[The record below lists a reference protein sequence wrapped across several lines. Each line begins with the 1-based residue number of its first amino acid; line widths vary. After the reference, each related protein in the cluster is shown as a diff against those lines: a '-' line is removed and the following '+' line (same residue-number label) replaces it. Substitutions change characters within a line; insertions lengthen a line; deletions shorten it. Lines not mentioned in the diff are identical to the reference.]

1 MSNSPNRKFAAY
13 LNRFILIAIS
23 LCFAALIFIPRAAFS
38 QSTGTQSANPPAA
51 QSTTPQ
57 AAAQQPAPPQQP
69 AQPADGKISGVVK
82 SGSTPIP
89 GATVLVVNFDTR
101 QRSVTTTDIN
111 GNFLFSGLANGRYFI
126 AVQMMAFAPG
136 RSMAQLDAKN
146 QSARVDID
154 LTLASRVP
162 PEERGQFGAAGA
174 RNGRPG
180 AGIPGA
186 APGQQGAPP
195 QGFPAGAED
204 LAQMAGGAAAGAD
217 ETGQDASAASQS
229 VPGMQGAAADTATES
244 VAIGG
249 NMSSGQMRGMSS
261 AEIQSRVQEFQQQRD
276 FMGGGG
282 QFRGGPGGRGGEG
295 GGGFVMFRGGGRRGF
310 DQPHGALF
318 YTLGDSALNASP
330 YSLTGA
336 PVTKPSFVQHN
347 FGASLGGPL
356 NIPKIYKGGFK
367 NFFFASYNGTLSQ
380 SPFDQ
385 FSTVPTPAERA
396 GDFSALGNPVYDPA
410 TGNPDG
416 TGRTQFVSFPTG
428 AGANS
433 LCTNAAGCPNMIPT
447 ARITTQANSLLNF
460 IPNPNL
466 SGAVQ
471 NFHFVT
477 STTNNSNSF
486 NFRLIHNFGASS
498 TALPFQRRGGIRN
511 SLNVGFSYRDSKNE
525 LTNAFPGLGGNTTTR
540 SFNIPVGFSHT
551 FSNKLTNMARFD
563 FNRSRTQT
571 QNLFAFLTNVAGQAG
586 IGGVSPNPFDWG
598 VPNLSFTD
606 FSGVSDVN
614 PNLGRDQ
621 TFTYSD
627 TMALT
632 VGKHTLRWGADFR
645 RIQINTET
653 SSDPRGSFTF
663 NDFNTALFVAS
674 PTPGQPAVQQ
684 PATGFDFADYLLG
697 LPVQSRIQC
706 GSNSTGACVG
716 SGNYHFRGNSW
727 DLFLQD
733 DWHMRGNFTVF
744 LGLRYEYV
752 SPFIETA
759 NQLANLDFAP
769 GFTAIAPVQP
779 GQTGPFTGAFPKTL
793 VNPDRDNI
801 APRLGIAWKPL
812 KNTVVRSGY
821 GINFNTGAYNS
832 IVQQL
837 AFQPPFSLTETNIES
852 SSVPLSLASGFPAPS
867 SGTITN
873 SYAVNRNYQLGY
885 VQIWNLDV
893 QQELSKTL
901 LLNVDY
907 TGSKGTNLDILEDP
921 NRTPTGLLIPNSQ
934 PFNLETA
941 EGDSILH
948 AGTLRL
954 RKRLSSGVSIG
965 GTYTYSKSIDN
976 ASSIGGGGSTV
987 AQNAFDLAAERGVSS
1002 FDQRHRFTGDYLWEL
1017 PLGPDRHW
1025 LAQKGFRQA
1034 LFGGWEWSG
1043 DWTISSGLPFTANI
1057 LGNSAEIARGT
1068 NGTLRADSTGQPVA
1082 LAHPTT
1088 AAWFNV
1094 NAFTEPA
1101 TGNFGNV
1108 GRNTIR
1114 GPGTLSWDMAATKV
1128 IPFGESRM
1136 LEIRAQADNVFNR
1149 PQFSAI
1155 DTTLGTAAFGQVTG
1169 VGSMR
1174 TIQIVTRFRF

>member
-1 MSNSPNRKFAAY
+1 MSSAPKRKSPDKIKRIVAFV
-13 LNRFILIAIS
+13 IPV
-23 LCFAALIFIPRAAFS
+23 CFMALSCLSQTASS
-38 QSTGTQSANPPAA
+38 QSTGTQSGNPPAA
-51 QSTTPQ
+51 QSAPPQ
-57 AAAQQPAPPQQP
+57 AAPQQP
-69 AQPADGKISGVVK
+69 AASQEPALPANGKISGVVK
-82 SGSTPIP
+82 SGNTPIP
-89 GATVLVVNFDTR
+89 GATVLAVNFDTR
-101 QRSVTTTDIN
+101 QRAVTTSDIN
-111 GNFLFSGLANGRYFI
+111 GNFLFTGLASGRYFI

-136 RSMAQLDAKN
+136 RGMAQLDAKN
-146 QSARVDID
+146 QAARVDID
-154 LTLASRVP
+154 ITLASRVP
-162 PEERGQFGAAGA
+162 PEQQGQFGAASG

-180 AGIPGA
+180 MGLPGA
-186 APGQQGAPP
+186 TGGQQGGPP

-204 LAQMAGGAAAGAD
+204 IAQMAGGAAAGGED
-217 ETGQDASAASQS
+217 TSQDTSAASQGA
-229 VPGMQGAAADTATES
+229 PGMQGAAADTATES

-249 NMSSGQMRGMSS
+249 NMSGGQMRGMSS
-261 AEIQSRVQEFQQQRD
+261 AEIQARVQEFQQQRD
-276 FMGGGG
+276 FMGGG
-282 QFRGGPGGRGGEG
+282 QFRGGSGGRGGEG
-295 GGGFVMFRGGGRRGF
+295 GGGFIMLRGGGRRGF

-356 NIPKIYKGGFK
+356 NIPKIYKGGMK

-385 FSTVPTPAERA
+385 FSTVPTAAERG
-396 GDFSALGNPVYDPA
+396 GDFSALGTSIFDPA

-428 AGANS
+428 INANP
-433 LCTNAAGCPNMIPT
+433 LCTNSLGCPNMIPVG
-447 ARITTQANSLLNF
+447 RFTTQAAALLSL
-460 IPNPNL
+460 IPNAALP
-466 SGAVQ
+466 GVVQ

-477 STTNNSNSF
+477 STTNDSNSL

-511 SLNVGFSYRDSKNE
+511 SLNLGFSYRGSRNE

-571 QNLFAFLTNVAGQAG
+571 QNLFAFLTNVAGLAG

-598 VPNLSFTD
+598 APNLNFTD
-606 FSGVSDVN
+606 FSGVSDIN

-632 VGKHTLRWGADFR
+632 VRKHTLRWGADFR

-653 SSDPRGSFTF
+653 SSNPRGGFTF
-663 NDFNTALFVAS
+663 SNFNTANITIQTVNGA
-674 PTPGQPAVQQ
+674 PTPVPQPG
-684 PATGFDFADYLLG
+684 TGFDFGDFLLG
-697 LPVQSRIQC
+697 LPQQTSLQC
-706 GSNSTGACVG
+706 GSNSTAACVG
-716 SGNYHFRGNSW
+716 PGNYHFRGNSW

-733 DWHMRGNFTVF
+733 DWHMRGNFTVN

-759 NQLANLDFAP
+759 NQLANLDIAP
-769 GFTAIAPVQP
+769 GFTAVAPVQP

-821 GINFNTGAYNS
+821 GINYNTGAYNG

-837 AFQPPFSLTETNIES
+837 AFQPPFSLTETNVES
-852 SSVPLSLASGFPAPS
+852 SSAPLTLASGFPAPS

-921 NRTPTGLLIPNSQ
+921 NRTPTGLLIPNTQ

-954 RKRLSSGVSIG
+954 RKRLSSGVSVG

-987 AQNAFDLAAERGVSS
+987 AQNAFDLAAERGASS

-1025 LAQKGFRQA
+1025 LAQKGVRQA
-1034 LFGGWEWSG
+1034 LFGSWEWSG
-1043 DWTISSGLPFTANI
+1043 DWTISSGLPFTANV
-1057 LGNSAEIARGT
+1057 LGNTTEISRGT
-1068 NGTLRADSTGQPVA
+1068 NGTLRADSTGQTVA
-1082 LAHPTT
+1082 LSHPTT

-1101 TGNFGNV
+1101 TGSFGNV

-1114 GPGTLSWDMAATKV
+1114 GPGTLSWDMAMTKV
-1128 IPFGESRM
+1128 VPFGESRM

-1149 PQFSAI
+1149 PQFSGI
-1155 DTTLGTAAFGQVTG
+1155 DTTLGTFAFGQVTS

>member
-1 MSNSPNRKFAAY
+1 MSSSRTRKSSDKLKKIAAF
-13 LNRFILIAIS
+13 LFPVCL
-23 LCFAALIFIPRAAFS
+23 AALVAFPQTASS
-38 QSTGTQSANPPAA
+38 QSTGAPPATPAAAPQQSAA
-51 QSTTPQ
+51 PQ
-57 AAAQQPAPPQQP
+57 EP
-69 AQPADGKISGVVK
+69 AQPASGKISGVVK
-82 SGSTPIP
+82 SGNTPIP
-89 GATVLVVNFDTR
+89 GATVLAANFDSR
-101 QRSVTTTDIN
+101 KRAVTTTDIN
-111 GNFLFSGLANGRYFI
+111 GNFLFTGLASGRYFI
-126 AVQMMAFAPG
+126 AVQMIAFAPG
-136 RSMAQLDAKN
+136 RGMTQLDAKN

-162 PEERGQFGAAGA
+162 PEQQGQFGAGAG

-180 AGIPGA
+180 AGLQGGA
-186 APGQQGAPP
+186 GQPGAPP

-204 LAQMAGGAAAGAD
+204 LSQMAGGAAAGAG
-217 ETGQDASAASQS
+217 ETGEDTSAASQG

-244 VAIGG
+244 VATTG
-249 NMSSGQMRGMSS
+249 NMSGGQMRGMSS

-276 FMGGGG
+276 FMGGG

-295 GGGFVMFRGGGRRGF
+295 GGPIIMFRGGGRRGF

-347 FGASLGGPL
+347 FGATLGGPL

-385 FSTVPTPAERA
+385 FSTVPTAAERG
-396 GDFSALGNPVYDPA
+396 GDFSALGSPIFDPA

-416 TGRTQFVSFPTG
+416 TNRTQFVSFPTG
-428 AGANS
+428 TDANS
-433 LCTNAAGCPNMIPT
+433 LCTNSSGCPNMIP
-447 ARITTQANSLLNF
+447 ASRIATQSAALMTF
-460 IPNPNL
+460 IPNAGLP
-466 SGAVQ
+466 GAVQ

-477 STTNNSNSF
+477 TTTNNSNSL

-498 TALPFQRRGGIRN
+498 TAMPFGRRGGIRN
-511 SLNVGFSYRDSKNE
+511 SLNVGFNYRGSKSE
-525 LTNAFPGLGGNTTTR
+525 LTNPFPGLGGNTTTR
-540 SFNIPVGFSHT
+540 SFNIPAGFSHT

-563 FNRSRTQT
+563 FNRSRSQT
-571 QNLFAFLTNVAGQAG
+571 QNLFAFVSSVAGLAG
-586 IGGVSPNPFDWG
+586 IGGISPNPFDWG
-598 VPNLSFTD
+598 APNLSFSD
-606 FSGVSDVN
+606 FSGVSDAAPALN
-614 PNLGRDQ
+614 RSQ

-663 NDFNTALFVAS
+663 SNFNTANITIQTVG
-674 PTPGQPAVQQ
+674 GQPAPVPQ
-684 PATGFDFADYLLG
+684 PGTGFDFADFLLG
-697 LPVQSRIQC
+697 LPQQTSIQC
-706 GSNSTGACVG
+706 GSNSTGGCVG
-716 SGNYHFRGNSW
+716 PGNYHFRGNSW

-733 DWHMRGNFTVF
+733 DWHMRGNFTLNF
-744 LGLRYEYV
+744 GLRYEYV

-759 NQLANLDFAP
+759 NQLANLDIAP

-801 APRLGIAWKPL
+801 APRLGVAWKPL
-812 KNTVVRSGY
+812 KSTVVRSGY
-821 GINFNTGAYNS
+821 GINYNTGAYNS

-837 AFQPPFSLTETNIES
+837 AFQPPFSLTERNIES
-852 SSVPLSLASGFPAPS
+852 SSTPLTLASGFPAPA

-893 QQELSKTL
+893 QQELSKSL

-921 NRTPTGLLIPNSQ
+921 NRSATGLLIPNTQ

-948 AGTLRL
+948 AGTVRL
-954 RKRLSSGVSIG
+954 RKRLSSGVSVG

-1002 FDQRHRFTGDYLWEL
+1002 FDQRHRFTGDYLFEL
-1017 PLGPDRHW
+1017 PLGPDRRW
-1025 LAQKGFRQA
+1025 LAQKGVRQA
-1034 LFGGWEWSG
+1034 FFGGWEWSG
-1043 DWTISSGLPFTANI
+1043 DWTISSGLPFTANVK
-1057 LGNSAEIARGT
+1057 GNTTEISRGT

-1082 LAHPTT
+1082 LSHPTT
-1088 AAWFNV
+1088 AEWFNTA
-1094 NAFTEPA
+1094 AFQPPA
-1101 TGNFGNV
+1101 GPFGNV

-1114 GPGTLSWDMAATKV
+1114 GPGALVWDMAMTKV
-1128 IPFGESRM
+1128 VPFGESRM

-1149 PQFSAI
+1149 PQFSGI
-1155 DTTLGTAAFGQVTG
+1155 DTTLGTFAFGQVTS